1 MAVMNQ
7 SPVVSR
13 KSRSGW
19 LPYILLMIPPLC
31 WAGNVVLARGVIHI
45 IPPIGFAFRRWTLA
59 FLILTSV
66 TWPHVRKD
74 WPIIIK
80 HWKVLVA
87 LSLVGVTC
95 FNTLLYMAV
104 HTTTAINCALIQ
116 TTMPA
121 FIILITLVA
130 FRESVRFLQMAG
142 AILCVMGASLVV
154 LRGDLTTALDMSFA
168 QGDLLML
175 LAVIC
180 YGIYTVLLRKRPEIH
195 PMSFLT
201 VTFCAGAIML
211 GPLYL
216 WEICFRE
223 PVVFTLDVALS
234 IVYVAV
240 FPSIV
245 AYFCWNRGTEMIG
258 PNRAGLF
265 INLVPVF
272 ASIMAMVWLNESLK
286 LFHIIGMCLI
296 VAGMSMFN
304 RSSGKRL

>member
-1 MAVMNQ
+1 M
-7 SPVVSR
+7 
-13 KSRSGW
+13 
-19 LPYILLMIPPLC
+19 
-31 WAGNVVLARGVIHI
+31 LARGVIHI